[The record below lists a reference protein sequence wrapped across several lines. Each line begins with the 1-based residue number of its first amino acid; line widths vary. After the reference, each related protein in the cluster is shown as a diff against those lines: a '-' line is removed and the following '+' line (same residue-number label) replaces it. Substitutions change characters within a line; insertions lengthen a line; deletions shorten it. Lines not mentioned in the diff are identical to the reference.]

1 MTTLE
6 LPYPPSVNH
15 IYNYTR
21 CGVFLKKE
29 VKAYRFVVRGIVR
42 SLRMHPVRW
51 RLAVVIDLYP
61 PDRRK
66 RDLDNTL
73 KSLLDSL
80 THAGV
85 IEDDSCID
93 DLHVRRRERMPPN
106 GKVILNIQLIPE
118 HTRNLPQ

>member
-42 SLRMHPVRW
+42 ATRTQPVRG

-73 KSLLDSL
+73 KTLNDSL
-80 THAGV
+80 MYAGV

-106 GKVILNIQLIPE
+106 GKVIYTMEEI
-118 HTRNLPQ
+118 RNVD